1 MYDVHSGIK
10 MSNHVEQGSTYSNCF
25 SGETLNEIKM
35 DKKVDTEYSFITV
48 IFFLPWYLGSLSI

>member
-25 SGETLNEIKM
+25 SGGLPRHLNNIIIYLYIYIIHKN
-35 DKKVDTEYSFITV
+35 VISLFI
-48 IFFLPWYLGSLSI
+48 